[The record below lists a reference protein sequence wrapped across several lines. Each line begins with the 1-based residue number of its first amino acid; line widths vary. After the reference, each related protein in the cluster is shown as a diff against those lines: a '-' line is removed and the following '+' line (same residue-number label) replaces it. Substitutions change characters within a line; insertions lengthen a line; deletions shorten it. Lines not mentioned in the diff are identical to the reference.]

1 MSFCSIHKELQM
13 VVEVHFLSPEWVCL
27 IFDEKYQFLYLLM
40 YLWGRLSITE
50 GNSSNILRT
59 ILKLML
65 YPPPHISTLSRGILS
80 KSMTNDHWASWVWAS
95 WLWAP
100 WVLASRRSSPFHRE
114 ARPVAWSALVHLG
127 SDPCKVKVD
136 FYFED
141 FDFIKDWDHDIE
153 LDKIVYKDVEDC
165 LKRLSKNCHLI
176 DPESILGLFPGCS
189 ILAFLLSIRLKV

>member
-59 ILKLML
+59 IFKLIVH
-65 YPPPHISTLSRGILS
+65 PPPHISTLNMGILS
-80 KSMTNDHWASWVWAS
+80 KSMTNAHWASWVWAS

-127 SDPCKVKVD
+127 SDPWEVEVD
-136 FYFED
+136 FLFRR
-141 FDFIKDWDHDIE
+141 FW
-153 LDKIVYKDVEDC
+153 LC
-165 LKRLSKNCHLI
+165 LKLR
-176 DPESILGLFPGCS
+176 
-189 ILAFLLSIRLKV
+189 